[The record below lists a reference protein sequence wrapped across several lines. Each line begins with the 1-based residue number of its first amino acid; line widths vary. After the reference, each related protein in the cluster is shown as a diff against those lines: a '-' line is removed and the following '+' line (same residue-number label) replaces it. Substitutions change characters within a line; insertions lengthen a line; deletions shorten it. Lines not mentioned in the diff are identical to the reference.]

1 MALDKTLFLVRGLPG
16 SGKSTLAKMLCPRD
30 AYEADDWFIDE
41 GVYRFDP
48 SQLHKAH
55 HYCQTVVKNA
65 MQTAARKIA
74 VANTF
79 SQLWEMTPYE
89 EMASRYGYT
98 VQVIE
103 CHGSFGSIHNV
114 PESDL
119 EKMKERWERIS
130 FDTHIGY
137 RLESMDIN

>member
-1 MALDKTLFLVRGLPG
+1 MLDVKTLFLVRGLPG

-65 MQTAARKIA
+65 METAAPKIA

-79 SQLWEMTPYE
+79 SERWEMEPYFD
-89 EMASRYGYT
+89 MAEKRGYA
-98 VQVIE
+98 VQIVE
-103 CHGSFGSIHNV
+103 CLGSFGSIHNV
-114 PESDL
+114 PESDVQ
-119 EKMKERWERIS
+119 KMRDRWES
-130 FDTHIGY
+130 VTC
-137 RLESMDIN
+137 